1 LFESRSDVPGEADF
15 QPLDLE
21 RMFIGDFSFL
31 LLLEIMVRTAVMYMV
46 ALGLVRFIGKR
57 GLGQLSPFE
66 YLVVIAMGSATGDP
80 MFYPEVPLI
89 HGALVLAIIVALQKT
104 FFKLTQQSGLVATF
118 IESTPTLLVDH
129 GVMLEERMKEEGISE
144 GDLFE
149 KLREGG
155 IEHLGQVRYAY
166 LEPSGRVSI
175 FKISPDRQTTGQSI
189 LPQEA

>member
-1 LFESRSDVPGEADF
+1 LPGESDF
-15 QPLDLE
+15 EPFDLE
-21 RMFIGDFSFL
+21 RMFIGDLSAL
-31 LLLEIMVRTAVMYMV
+31 LMLEILVRTAIMYLT

-89 HGALVLAIIVALQKT
+89 HGALVLAMIVALQKT
-104 FFKLTQQSGLVATF
+104 FFRLTQKSGKVAEYM
-118 IESTPTLLVDH
+118 ESTPSLLVDH
-129 GVMLEERMKEEGISE
+129 GVLLEHKLEEEGMSHS
-144 GDLFE
+144 DLYA

-155 IEHLGQVRYAY
+155 IEALGEVRYAY

-175 FKISPDRQTTGQSI
+175 FKLPANLQTMGHSI

>member
-1 LFESRSDVPGEADF
+1 MPGEADI
-15 QPLDLE
+15 QPFDLE
-21 RMFIGDFSFL
+21 RMFIGDFSVL
-31 LLLEIMVRTAVMYMV
+31 LMLEIVVRTAIMYLV

-89 HGALVLAIIVALQKT
+89 HGALVLAIIVVLQKT
-104 FFKLTQQSGLVATF
+104 FFKLTQKPGIVMTF
-118 IESTPTLLVDH
+118 MESTPTLLVDH
-129 GVMLEERMKEEGISE
+129 GVLIEDRLKIEGMSE

-155 IEHLGQVRYAY
+155 IEYLGQVRYAY

-175 FKISPDRQTTGQSI
+175 FKFAPEPQATGKSI

>member
-1 LFESRSDVPGEADF
+1 MPAETDI
-15 QPLDLE
+15 QPFDLD
-21 RMFIGDFSFL
+21 RMFLGDVSALFM
-31 LLLEIMVRTAVMYMV
+31 LEIVFRTAFMYLT

-80 MFYPEVPLI
+80 MFYPEIPLV
-89 HGALVLAIIVALQKT
+89 HGALVLAVIVALQKT
-104 FFKLTQQSGLVATF
+104 FFTLTQKHGVVTTF
-118 IESTPTLLVDH
+118 MESTPTLLVDH
-129 GVMLEERMKEEGISE
+129 GVLLEDRLQGEGMSDR
-144 GDLFE
+144 DLFE

-155 IEHLGQVRYAY
+155 IEHLGEVRYAY

-175 FKISPDRQTTGQSI
+175 FKLAPGRQTTGRSI